1 MPCEFRV
8 RARGRVA
15 VACDAAGGTA
25 GELCVVEFVRAERL
39 PTVAVPGRGSGHAT
53 RPLGDPRLAGPSIV

>member
-25 GELCVVEFVRAERL
+25 SELCVVEFVWSKRR
-39 PTVAVPGRGSGHAT
+39 PTVAMPGRGSGHAA